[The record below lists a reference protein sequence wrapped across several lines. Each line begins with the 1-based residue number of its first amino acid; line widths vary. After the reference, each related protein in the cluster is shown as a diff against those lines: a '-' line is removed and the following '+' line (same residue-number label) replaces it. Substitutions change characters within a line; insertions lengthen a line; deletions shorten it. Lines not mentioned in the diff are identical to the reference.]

1 MRANAQMG
9 EYKVGRPERIN
20 EEELDYGLLDDLFWH
35 HGLQGSSSMVVGGI
49 EVQKE
54 VIPYRS
60 NSGRNTDFAVTF
72 RWIGLD
78 GTPRSVEKRSMYE
91 GNRRNDV
98 ERSWG
103 LPE

>member
-1 MRANAQMG
+1 MG

-54 VIPYRS
+54 VIPYR
-60 NSGRNTDFAVTF
+60 VTV
-72 RWIGLD
+72 R
-78 GTPRSVEKRSMYE
+78 
-91 GNRRNDV
+91 
-98 ERSWG
+98 
-103 LPE
+103 